1 VKRTRPFRMLT
12 LAFLAS
18 LAILVATLPTVSAQQ
33 ITAAITGTV
42 VDPSGAPVNA
52 AAVTAT
58 DTKRGTVWTTQTNTA
73 GVYNLPRLP
82 VGSYQVEATAT
93 GFQIAKSAEVTLDLN
108 QLANIDFKM
117 KIGSKTETVEVTGAA
132 PILQTQSTEIG
143 NVIDSNTAVSVPL
156 AARNYIQLTLL
167 TPGATTPNPQTLYQA
182 QSMPSS
188 GRPYINGNREQANEF
203 LLDGIINSENTNN
216 EVGYQPSIDAIQEF
230 NVITQN
236 ASAEFGNYEGGVI
249 NTSIKSGTN
258 AFHGSI
264 FEFLRNDA
272 LNANTWSAGLAQG
285 GKPSPGV
292 TDASGIPLKAK
303 LRWNMFGG
311 TIGGPIFKNKLFFF
325 ADYQGQ
331 RFDHP
336 YNVNGYQLF
345 TPRQVAGDF
354 AQICTSGFSAGICND
369 RDDKGK
375 IIHQLVN
382 PATGVNIPFNNLAA
396 VGLTINPVAQ
406 AFFNLPAYSAA
417 QAQMNTAVGNGTNF
431 FANGRNA
438 LNNDQGDLR
447 VDYNFSDRDRF
458 FGRYSQGHLS
468 NPSVNAFSLGD
479 PGTQVNQPVRNSA
492 LNWTHTFNPT
502 LLNEFRIGF
511 SAVDYNQQANTA
523 GLSNI
528 GEQIGIPG
536 ANTFSEGLPLL
547 QFGDFS
553 YGSNALLQIFHTT
566 TGQLAD
572 NVILTHGRHTIHAGA
587 QYWRERLDYVYP
599 GNNGLLGTLN
609 ISSATNSPLADF
621 WLGRVAGGGQD
632 GGATQ
637 FGRRANVYA
646 FFGQDDWRLTN
657 TITLNFGLRFE
668 DHVPY
673 HEIQDREINFGVV
686 DGSLKQ
692 ASGGNALYDNYL
704 GRGDW
709 QPRIGVAW
717 APSALGGNTVIRAAY
732 GISSYAEGGGANQL
746 LTKNWPPAFASSIVQ
761 GGTLASGFGAP
772 AAACSAPFTLSC
784 FAGKAIKVF
793 NPKWQP
799 ANAQQWNLSIQHQF
813 TNTLTAQLGY
823 VGQHGTHLLN
833 LMDYQQKQLVDGSG
847 NIVGPGEVGT
857 VIPSRFLDA
866 NSVLKSGYV
875 GGTDSNAS
883 QRYDS
888 LQAVLRKRMGNGL
901 DGQVAYTYSKCLTNS
916 AGYYGTSAWGG
927 NGSQTSLG
935 LPGWQ
940 NIYDG
945 RSEWGPCFF
954 DQTHVLSSYATYQL
968 PFGRGKQFVHEVNPV
983 ANALVGNWELSTLIS
998 LHTGNAI
1005 TPTLGFDDP
1014 SKTGGAGG
1022 LFASGRPNCSGGPSY
1037 PQKKVDVPGAGYIQW
1052 FDPST
1057 FSEPADFTF
1066 GTCSNGVIR
1075 GPGFADVDMSI
1086 LKGFPIGENKRI
1098 EFRSEFIN
1106 LLNHP
1111 ILNFGPALNG
1121 YQLGRNSFGQI
1132 SNSQGE
1138 RNIQFGL
1145 KFYY

>member
-1 VKRTRPFRMLT
+1 MAPAIGGLPKPLPSSGLPYIFRSNERLSCNRRVRANRKARNAAYDPHLPLARILPIIRSPWNRLYHFSYLTSPPTSVYTRELSAWQKILHF
-12 LAFLAS
+12 FLDLLRHVLYSIRHLFGGRFTSRLVVLRCGEAS
-18 LAILVATLPTVSAQQ
+18 RRFVMNRREWMRFGLVLIALVGLLSALQPAWAQ
-33 ITAAITGTV
+33 EVTASIVGTIT
-42 VDPSGAPVNA
+42 DPSGAPIANA
-52 AAVTAT
+52 DVAAT
-58 DTKRGTVWTTQTNTA
+58 DNARGVDYRTKTNDVGAYTIQ
-73 GVYNLPRLP
+73 RIP
-82 VGSYQVEATAT
+82 VGNYTVKASAQGFRTAVYPA
-93 GFQIAKSAEVTLDLN
+93 FTLVLN
-108 QLANIDFKM
+108 QTARIEITLKV
-117 KIGSKTETVEVTGAA
+117 GQRSETVEVTGTA
-132 PILQTQSTEIG
+132 PLLQTETAMISS
-143 NVIDSNTAVSVPL
+143 VVDSISADKLPL
-156 AARNYIQLTLL
+156 ATRNYVQLTLL
-167 TPGATTPNPQTLYQA
+167 SPGAVH
-182 QSMPSS
+182 PSITSFNNGDNTAS
-188 GRPYINGNREQANEF
+188 GARPYINGNREQSNNF
-203 LLDGIINSENTNN
+203 LLDGMDNN
-216 EVGYQPSIDAIQEF
+216 QVSDNELGYTPAPDAIEEF
-230 NVITQN
+230 NLITNN
-236 ASAEFGNYEGGVI
+236 ASAEFGNFEGGIVSA
-249 NTSIKSGTN
+249 TIKSGTN
-258 AFHGSI
+258 SFHGDVW
-264 FEFLRNDA
+264 EFFRNDV
-272 LNANTWSAGLAQG
+272 LNAKSWSNNFNNLP
-285 GKPSPGV
+285 K
-292 TDASGIPLKAK
+292 DKI
-303 LRWNMFGG
+303 RWNMFGG
-311 TIGGPIFKNKLFFF
+311 TFGGPIFKNKLFFF

-331 RFDHP
+331 RFDIP

-354 AQICTSGFSAGICND
+354 AQICTGGFSAGICND

-382 PATGVNIPFNNLAA
+382 PATGASIPFNNLAA

-447 VDYNFSDRDRF
+447 IDYNFSDRDRF

-468 NPSVNAFSLGD
+468 NPSVNAFTLGD

-492 LNWTHTFNPT
+492 VNWTHTFNPT

-746 LTKNWPPAFASSIVQ
+746 LTKNWPPAFQSSQINS
-761 GGTLASGFGAP
+761 GANIANGFGP
-772 AAACSAPFTLSC
+772 ASTGCPQPFTLSC
-784 FAGKAIKVF
+784 FTGKPIKVF
-793 NPKWQP
+793 
-799 ANAQQWNLSIQHQF
+799 
-813 TNTLTAQLGY
+813 
-823 VGQHGTHLLN
+823 
-833 LMDYQQKQLVDGSG
+833 
-847 NIVGPGEVGT
+847 
-857 VIPSRFLDA
+857 
-866 NSVLKSGYV
+866 
-875 GGTDSNAS
+875 
-883 QRYDS
+883 
-888 LQAVLRKRMGNGL
+888 
-901 DGQVAYTYSKCLTNS
+901 
-916 AGYYGTSAWGG
+916 
-927 NGSQTSLG
+927 
-935 LPGWQ
+935 
-940 NIYDG
+940 
-945 RSEWGPCFF
+945 
-954 DQTHVLSSYATYQL
+954 
-968 PFGRGKQFVHEVNPV
+968 
-983 ANALVGNWELSTLIS
+983 
-998 LHTGNAI
+998 
-1005 TPTLGFDDP
+1005 
-1014 SKTGGAGG
+1014 
-1022 LFASGRPNCSGGPSY
+1022 
-1037 PQKKVDVPGAGYIQW
+1037 
-1052 FDPST
+1052 
-1057 FSEPADFTF
+1057 
-1066 GTCSNGVIR
+1066 
-1075 GPGFADVDMSI
+1075 
-1086 LKGFPIGENKRI
+1086 
-1098 EFRSEFIN
+1098 
-1106 LLNHP
+1106 
-1111 ILNFGPALNG
+1111 
-1121 YQLGRNSFGQI
+1121 
-1132 SNSQGE
+1132 
-1138 RNIQFGL
+1138 
-1145 KFYY
+1145 